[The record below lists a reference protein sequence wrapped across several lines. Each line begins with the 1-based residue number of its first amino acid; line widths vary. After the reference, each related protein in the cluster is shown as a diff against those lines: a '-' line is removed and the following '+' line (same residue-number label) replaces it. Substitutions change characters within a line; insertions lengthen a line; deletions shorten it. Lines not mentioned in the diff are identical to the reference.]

1 MTTEFQTLQLSGDLG
16 EEKGEVVSG
25 VQNLE
30 RGVAERRQTLNEIED
45 PRQSLDVEWPG
56 GPGYAAEGYN
66 SQRCEATITYHSF
79 R

>member
-30 RGVAERRQTLNEIED
+30 RGVAERR
-45 PRQSLDVEWPG
+45 
-56 GPGYAAEGYN
+56 
-66 SQRCEATITYHSF
+66 
-79 R
+79 